1 MTCHQ
6 ARLWRPSEAR
16 CAEDTDVLLEQVMP
30 EFRGKGVGRALTAF
44 AGVLARERGCDV
56 MQVEPLAAGT
66 DDAFWTKMG
75 FSSCVC
81 GTTWTMRFL
90 TTPDKTTK
98 TAKRRKA
105 AAPIKRELKRRAV
118 VDAEEE

>member
-1 MTCHQ
+1 M
-6 ARLWRPSEAR
+6 
-16 CAEDTDVLLEQVMP
+16 LLEQVMP
-30 EFRGKGVGRALTAF
+30 EFRCKGVGRALTAF
-44 AGVLARERGCDV
+44 AGVLARERGCDF

-75 FSSCVC
+75 FASCVC

-90 TTPDKTTK
+90 PTPAKVT
-98 TAKRRKA
+98 KRRKA
-105 AAPIKRELKRRAV
+105 AAPTKREAKRRAV